1 VCLGLFHQVSEQLAN
16 GIVTTEASG
25 GEWGIAF
32 AQCEHVCAPINQELD
47 HFSVPLHTR
56 NMQGRITE
64 IARLVDV
71 DASVNESLGG
81 REALSAIAVNNSN
94 VQSTVSRPRCARLFL
109 PSLNVH
115 AEHDE
120 PQC

>member
-1 VCLGLFHQVSEQLAN
+1 LVRLGLFRQGSEQLAN

-32 AQCEHVCAPINQELD
+32 AQCEHVCAPIDQELD
-47 HFSVPLHTR
+47 HFRVPLHAR

-71 DASVNESLGG
+71 DASVNESLAFTS
-81 REALSAIAVNNSN
+81 EKSIAAKSAVLRNRANTAS
-94 VQSTVSRPRCARLFL
+94 S
-109 PSLNVH
+109 
-115 AEHDE
+115 
-120 PQC
+120 